1 MIERDFFI
9 NKKPDEE
16 LSRGERYKLAL
27 VSLGCDKN
35 RVDSEIM
42 LGMLKNK
49 YQMTEDPME
58 ADIIIVNT
66 CGFIEAA
73 KEESI
78 NTILEMARFKE
89 EGQCKLL
96 MATGCLTQRYGE
108 ELMREMPELD
118 VILGVNSYAK
128 LDEYVEKFIVDR
140 ERIID
145 TAWSDV
151 GVNDGRRLLTTNFGM
166 TAYVRIGEGCDN
178 NCTYCIIPKIRG
190 KYRSRDRE
198 SIMKEVRLLADS
210 GVREIIVIAQ
220 DITEYGRDTEGRQ
233 VLHELLEEINEVE
246 GLKWIRLLY
255 MYPEGIYDDLLAT
268 IAKSEKI
275 LPYFDMPIQ
284 QISNSVLRRMGRRT
298 NRQAIE
304 EVISKIRTL
313 MPEAIIRTSLITGF
327 PGETEEEFQEL
338 KSWLTEIKLDKVGVF
353 AYSKE
358 EGTPAWH
365 MKDQVAED
373 IKLERR
379 GELMLAQQAV
389 SLAKN
394 QAKLGLVYDVLVEG
408 KIEDYY
414 TGRSYEMAPEIDGE
428 ILIETN
434 KELIAGNWIK
444 VKIKEALEYDLIG
457 EVYHESSK

>member
-1 MIERDFFI
+1 MISHKNEK
-9 NKKPDEE
+9 NVN
-16 LSRGERYKLAL
+16 RGDRYKLSL

-42 LGMLKNK
+42 LGMLGNK
-49 YQMTEDPME
+49 YQMTEDPMA

-66 CGFIEAA
+66 CGFIDAA

-108 ELMREMPELD
+108 ELLREMPELD
-118 VILGVNSYAK
+118 VILGVNSYAR

-140 ERIID
+140 QRIID
-145 TAWSDV
+145 TAWSDI
-151 GVNDGRRLLTTNFGM
+151 GVNDGRRILTTNFGT

-190 KYRSRDRE
+190 SYRSRDRA
-198 SIMKEVRLLADS
+198 SVLKEVRLLAGA

-220 DITEYGRDTEGRQ
+220 DITMFGRDTEGRQ
-233 VLHELLEEINEVE
+233 VLHELLKEMDEVE
-246 GLKWIRLLY
+246 GLKWIRLMY
-255 MYPEGIYDDLLAT
+255 MYPEGIYDELLDT
-268 IAKSEKI
+268 IARSDKI

-284 QISNSVLRRMGRRT
+284 QISDTVLRRMGRRT
-298 NRQAIE
+298 SRGAIE
-304 EVISKIRTL
+304 GIIKRIREL
-313 MPEAIIRTSLITGF
+313 MPDAVIRTSLITGF

-338 KSWLTEIKLDKVGVF
+338 NQWLAEIHLDKVGVF
-353 AYSKE
+353 PYSKE

-365 MKDQVAED
+365 MKDQVED
-373 IKLERR
+373 ETKIRRR
-379 GELMLAQQAV
+379 GELMLTQQEV

-394 QAKLGLVYDVLVEG
+394 QAKIGRIYDVLVEG
-408 KIEDYY
+408 RTEEYY
-414 TGRSYEMAPEIDGE
+414 TGRSFEMAPEIDGE
-428 ILIETN
+428 VLIQTE
-434 KELIAGNWIK
+434 KELIAGNWVRVRI
-444 VKIKEALEYDLIG
+444 IEALEYDLIG
-457 EVYHESSK
+457 EVVYESGK